1 MPHAVTCRTS
11 SPGPGDGSAISATS
25 SWCDSLRMAA
35 RMSGL
40 YDGSGAVEA
49 EGASEHDEPLGAVAL
64 RDRGAGDHRRPV
76 ERARERMELDRHAGR
91 EELERVV
98 DALVTQGVE
107 LHRGH
112 VRGRK

>member
-1 MPHAVTCRTS
+1 MPHAVTCSTS

-49 EGASEHDEPLGAVAL
+49 EGASEHDEPLGAVTL
-64 RDRGAGDHRRPV
+64 GDGGTGDHGGAV
-76 ERARERMELDRHAGR
+76 ERARERVELDRHPGR
-91 EELERVV
+91 EQLQRVV

-107 LHRGH
+107 L
-112 VRGRK
+112 